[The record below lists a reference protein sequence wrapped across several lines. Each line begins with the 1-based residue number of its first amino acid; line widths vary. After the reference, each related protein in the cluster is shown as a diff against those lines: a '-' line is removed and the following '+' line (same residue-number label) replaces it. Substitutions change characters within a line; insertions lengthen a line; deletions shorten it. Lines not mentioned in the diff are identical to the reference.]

1 MSDQP
6 PVGDIIMPDDSM
18 PAEENTL
25 SNATFKRER
34 KPRTTAKWTTEM
46 RVVAHLVCSQIESG
60 TALRTDVFNAIFAD
74 HLDSCGLPNGVMYA
88 EIADQHY
95 TRTAKAKRAVKRW
108 VEGNKILESERGTEL
123 LMQVMDKAVEMGY
136 VGTRPESYIDKS
148 AKPQL
153 PRVTWTAEMRVVAHL
168 ITNNIVDR
176 DPYTLRT
183 EVFDSVCSEQLDR
196 QGLRGR
202 VEYSAIFSQCSRR
215 GLKLKTKA
223 QEKQWA
229 EADELQNSDRGKE
242 LLAEVMRVSVEKRPD
257 RHPGSAKPNLR
268 WTIEMRATAYLIS
281 REIQDSPLHA
291 RRAAI
296 FNEMYGKHL
305 ADCGFPAG
313 VGYPVIHEQL
323 QMPNRKGKGKKWP
336 AAMAIAGS
344 ERGEELLEIVRQLAS
359 ANNTDDDPDG
369 YVFNGTTTPKLRW
382 TGEMMAA
389 IHLINTEIEDSAP
402 FELHTRI
409 FNTMFRDHLAAL
421 GYPDGI
427 AHSTIRS
434 KLWHKNSGKASEKSW
449 QGAMALVKGETGA
462 ELLEMAKEIAGVAEP
477 REVVYAAA
485 DNAPDGYV
493 AFGTETL
500 VANPDD
506 VVYPDEEEDTLEAT
520 AALRAALDMP
530 SSTTPSYANFEDV
543 LGMDDDELAESLD
556 SWLASVGAG
565 GRR

>member
-1 MSDQP
+1 MSDQS
-6 PVGDIIMPDDSM
+6 PVGDIMMPDDSM
-18 PAEENTL
+18 PTEESTL
-25 SNATFKRER
+25 IDTTPKPGR

-46 RVVAHLVCSQIESG
+46 RVVAHLVCSQIESD

-88 EIADQHY
+88 EIAGQHN

-136 VGTRPESYIDKS
+136 VGTRPESYIAKS
-148 AKPQL
+148 AEPQL

-168 ITNNIVDR
+168 VTNNIVDR

-183 EVFDSVCSEQLDR
+183 EVFDSVCGEQLDK
-196 QGLRGR
+196 Q
-202 VEYSAIFSQCSRR
+202 
-215 GLKLKTKA
+215 A

-229 EADELQNSDRGKE
+229 EADKLLNSDRGKE

-281 REIQDSPLHA
+281 REIEDSPPHA

-296 FNEMYGKHL
+296 FNEMYGEHL

-336 AAMAIAGS
+336 AVMAVAGS
-344 ERGEELLEIVRQLAS
+344 ERGKELLEVVRQLAS
-359 ANNTDDDPDG
+359 ANNADDDPDE
-369 YVFNGTTTPKLRW
+369 YVFNGTITPKLRW
-382 TGEMMAA
+382 TDEMMAA
-389 IHLINTEIEDSAP
+389 IHLINTEIEDSTP
-402 FELHTRI
+402 SEVHTRI
-409 FNTMFRDHLAAL
+409 FNTMFRDHLATL

-427 AHSTIRS
+427 AHSTITS
-434 KLWHKNSGKASEKSW
+434 KLWHKNSGKASGKSW
-449 QGAMALVKGETGA
+449 QGAMALVKGERGA
-462 ELLEMAKEIAGVAEP
+462 ELLEMAKDIAGVAQP

-520 AALRAALDMP
+520 VALRAALDMP
-530 SSTTPSYANFEDV
+530 SGTTPSHANFEDV
-543 LGMDDDELAESLD
+543 LGMDDDDLAESHD